1 MTTNNNPG
9 NSILERVA
17 NRQNEL
23 SQTANA
29 LKAKLD
35 GVRIACFSLSIGG
48 ASLAAIAGGLVNDA
62 YRIYLTWPAAAMLA
76 ICTFM
81 TARLLG
87 RESAMLHVKARMAS
101 EALKREAFLNATSAP
116 PYDDALTRDGLLN
129 DALNTIEKNAD
140 GLGLYEKK
148 ATGFGSC
155 PSGPLDAAGYIS
167 SRLESQIRYYKNS
180 AEKLS
185 KPSHFLHVA
194 EFMLAG
200 TAAVITAIAASVGKG
215 SSFDMAS
222 LTAVITTLAG
232 TVLAHLQAARYDEL
246 IVSYRATAN
255 RLANLKATS
264 MLSATASDIAIA
276 AEAIISSETKSWQ
289 ALWLNEKT

>member
-1 MTTNNNPG
+1 VTTGNNPG
-9 NSILERVA
+9 SSILERVA
-17 NRQNEL
+17 NRQKEL
-23 SQTANA
+23 SQTANT
-29 LKAKLD
+29 LKSKLD
-35 GVRIACFSLSIGG
+35 CVRIACFSLSIGG

-62 YRIYLTWPAAAMLA
+62 YRTYLTWPAAAMLA

-87 RESAMLHVKARMAS
+87 RESVMLHVKARMAS
-101 EALKREAFLNATSAP
+101 EALKREAFLYATSAP
-116 PYDDALTRDGLLN
+116 PYDDALTRDRLLI
-129 DALNTIEKNAD
+129 DALDTIEINAD
-140 GLGLYEKK
+140 GLGFYEKE
-148 ATGFGSC
+148 ATGSSSC
-155 PSGPLDAAGYIS
+155 PGGALDAAGYIS

-185 KPSHFLHVA
+185 KPSRLLHGA

-215 SSFDMAS
+215 SFDMAS

-232 TVLAHLQAARYDEL
+232 TVLAHLQAVRYDEL

-264 MLSATASDIAIA
+264 ISSATAPDIATA
-276 AEAIISSETKSWQ
+276 AEEIISSETKSWQ
-289 ALWLNEKT
+289 ALWLKEKT